1 MGALTVEQAQAVVAA
16 RALTP
21 EVTFD
26 VLAAIGRAG
35 ADGQTALAREM
46 VIRVL
51 DQSDQVPASLAPLL
65 RGLIREHGLFPYLGD
80 TDALALAD
88 RLALDAHRPDGGLG
102 RELVFHSQQSLV
114 YEHLMDGKNVIL
126 SAPTSFGKSR
136 VIDAYLDAA
145 NITNAAIVVPTIAL
159 MDETRRR
166 LAKLGGPGGYKVIT
180 HASQRLRE
188 RNLLVMTQ
196 ERLLEYGQ
204 LPTLDF
210 FVIDELYKLDPAH
223 SDARSNQL
231 NIVFDRLLR
240 TSAQFYLLGP
250 NITSIDLPDRAN
262 IEATFISTDF
272 TTVATN
278 VERVAV
284 TRDET
289 PAELVATC
297 QRLGPGTIV
306 FCRSPQRT
314 REVAGWLLESGM
326 MPIAQADGAS
336 VDLNDAAEWLGDSY
350 HPDWMV
356 ARALRAGIG
365 IHHGKLPRAIGHH
378 LVRLFNE
385 ERLPILLVTST
396 LIEGVN
402 IAAKNMV
409 VLDHIVARKKYD
421 YFTFANI
428 RGRSGRMFKH
438 FVGNVVIFNPE
449 PQRADLNVEIPVLSQ
464 SERATPEI
472 LIQLPEE
479 ELTVRSR
486 ERLAPYLDEQTRV
499 SPDTLRANQGV
510 SLEAQLNVA
519 KQLAADPGRWSTALD
534 WRGLPTAAQVREVAR
549 LLEGLVSKSGTVRSM
564 EQLGAKINMMRYAGG
579 DLRTMV
585 EAEIGH
591 GKSAD
596 DALDEHLEF
605 VRNYAQFA
613 VPTSLSALSNIARD
627 VYGPATRIADPAAFA
642 GELENVFQPAYTAV
656 LEEYGLPT
664 PLTLKLAESLRLA
677 SAEDLDSV
685 LERLAALDPSQED
698 LGRFELEMLEDTQRT
713 L

>member
-1 MGALTVEQAQAVVAA
+1 MGALTVAEAHSVVVA

-21 EVTFD
+21 ELSFE

-35 ADGQTALAREM
+35 MDGQTSLAREM

-51 DQSDQVPASLAPLL
+51 DQFDQVPASLVPLL
-65 RGLIREHGLFPYLGD
+65 RGLIREHGLFPYLGE

-88 RLALDAHRPDGGLG
+88 RLALDAHRPDGDLG
-102 RELVFHSQQSLV
+102 QELVFHSQQSLV
-114 YEHLMDGKNVIL
+114 YEHLMDGRNVIL

-145 NITNAAIVVPTIAL
+145 PITNAAIVVPTIAL

-166 LAKLGGPGGYKVIT
+166 LAKLSGLGGYKVIT
-180 HASQRLRE
+180 HASQRLSE

-204 LPTLDF
+204 LPDLDF

-231 NIVFDRLLR
+231 NIAFDRLLR

-262 IEATFISTDF
+262 IEATFIGTDF

-278 VERVAV
+278 LERVAV
-284 TRDET
+284 TKDET

-297 QRLGPGTIV
+297 KRLGPGTIV

-326 MPIAQADGAS
+326 MPLAQADGAG
-336 VDLNDAAEWLGDSY
+336 VDLNDAAKWLSDSY
-350 HPDWMV
+350 HPDWIV

-402 IAAKNMV
+402 TAAKNMV

-464 SERATPEI
+464 SERTSPEI
-472 LIQLPEE
+472 LIQLPDE
-479 ELTVRSR
+479 ELTARSR
-486 ERLAPYLDEQTRV
+486 ERLAPYLDERAGV
-499 SPDTLRANQGV
+499 SPATLRANQGV
-510 SLEAQLNVA
+510 SLESQLNVA
-519 KQLAADPGRWSTALD
+519 KQLATDPARWSAALD
-534 WRGLPTAAQVREVAR
+534 WQGLPTAPQVREVAR
-549 LLEGLVSKSGTVRSM
+549 LLEDLVPKSGTVRSM
-564 EQLGAKINMMRYAGG
+564 EQLGAKINMIRHARG
-579 DLRTMV
+579 DLRTMID
-585 EAEIGH
+585 AEIGQ

-613 VPTSLSALSNIARD
+613 VPTGLSALSNIARD
-627 VYGPATRIADPAAFA
+627 VFGSEAQVADPGAFA
-642 GELENVFQPAYTAV
+642 GALENVFQPPYTAV

-664 PLTLKLAESLRLA
+664 PLTFKLAKRLRLA
-677 SAEDLDSV
+677 TAEDLDTV
-685 LERLAALDPSQED
+685 LTRLAAFESGDEE
-698 LGRFELEMLEDTQRT
+698 LGRFELEMLKDTQRT